1 MVNNLIMPTPENK
14 LANSHVE
21 NKSEE
26 YPVNLEDNRVD
37 IENNGQD
44 EIADPADQ
52 EFVLNYRGPR
62 SEQEL
67 GQAIDIIRRNQP
79 GDTNATTE
87 LDQLIRVQQLKNQFE
102 QFKELAELSKP
113 EKQFLIDFWQNQ
125 VLGKEADLP
134 IDIDTADNAMM
145 RQWLQETQMKRAGE
159 VFGQLI
165 DQPLDRQA
173 PSGERKVN
181 ESLRQEL
188 KVLDQELQTIGVQIN
203 QEKNNAAKV
212 KLQLAYLK
220 KCRDLFKRIKSNF
233 VTNFNDLPLESNQ
246 PNYIEQNQ
254 EFLCSGATLLG
265 FAALER
271 DNVSQEYYRG
281 APPGHSVD
289 IVRLAD
295 GEWCYADFAN
305 GIVEIIKPTGQ
316 TDRSGM
322 PLERD
327 GNLPILEFN
336 NEAIVYQKVPIM
348 EKEDLPSLDLIRSS
362 LSDQDMTEQGREQ
375 LGRKKMGLQS
385 RLGFDF
391 FGYVYNNEIMK
402 KEKDRLDGGISS
414 AIPEL
419 LKDYASNESREA
431 ISQAIIKQG
440 EQIKAHQK
448 EISDYIFGGTE
459 LDLNEIGITGILA
472 ECFKSCRD
480 NLNSE
485 KVSDES
491 WKNKVS
497 DQDFR
502 SAVVKGLM
510 AAIVAQIS

>member
-1 MVNNLIMPTPENK
+1 MSTPEKK
-14 LANSHVE
+14 LTNGHAE

-26 YPVNLEDNRVD
+26 YSGNPETKQIDEENIRPVETTDFV
-37 IENNGQD
+37 
-44 EIADPADQ
+44 AQ
-52 EFVLNYRGPR
+52 EFILNYRGPR
-62 SEQEL
+62 SEREL
-67 GQAIDIIRRNQP
+67 ELAIDKIRGNQSD
-79 GDTNATTE
+79 DTETTTE
-87 LDQLIRVQQLKNQFE
+87 LDQLIGIQQLKNKFE
-102 QFKELAELSKP
+102 QFKELAELSTS
-113 EKQFLIDFWQNQ
+113 EKRFLIDFWQNQ

-134 IDIDTADNAMM
+134 IDIDTANNATM
-145 RQWLQETQMKRAGE
+145 RRWLQETQMKRAGE

-173 PSGERKVN
+173 LPEERRVN
-181 ESLRQEL
+181 EILRREFQG
-188 KVLDQELQTIGVQIN
+188 LDQELQIIGVRIK
-203 QEKNNAAKV
+203 QEQNTADKV
-212 KLQLAYLK
+212 QLQLAYLK
-220 KCRDLFKRIKSNF
+220 KCRDLFKRFKSNF

-295 GEWCYADFAN
+295 GQWCYADFAN

-316 TDRSGM
+316 TDSSGI

-348 EKEDLPSLDLIRSS
+348 KKEDLPSLDLIRSS
-362 LSDQDMTEQGREQ
+362 LSDRDMTEKGREQ
-375 LGRKKMGLQS
+375 LGRKKMELQS
-385 RLGFDF
+385 RLGFEF
-391 FGYVYNNEIMK
+391 FGYVYDNEIMK
-402 KEKDRLDGGISS
+402 KEKNRLDSGISS

-431 ISQAIIKQG
+431 ISQAIIQQG
-440 EQIKAHQK
+440 EKVKARQK

-459 LDLNEIGITGILA
+459 VDLNEIGITGIVA

-480 NLNSE
+480 NLNPA
-485 KVSDES
+485 KINDES

-510 AAIVAQIS
+510 AAIIAQIS